1 MPGQSGRRGNKEQEG
16 GKGHGSPSERQLEF
30 GGRKL
35 ARGREDDERE
45 CQCGARAVF

>member
-1 MPGQSGRRGNKEQEG
+1 MTTPGQSGRRGSKEHEG
-16 GKGHGSPSERQLEF
+16 GKGHGSPSERHLEI

-45 CQCGARAVF
+45 